1 MHIQTRLDPQ
11 ILKAA
16 KEAAKLEGIS
26 LSEYLRNLV
35 QRNLESSETDSTEGE
50 QPAKSMDNPD
60 RIR

>member
-16 KEAAKLEGIS
+16 KEAAKLEGVS

-35 QRNLESSETDSTEGE
+35 QRNLESSESDSPGG
-50 QPAKSMDNPD
+50 QRPVKSEDDSD
-60 RIR
+60 RLG